1 MKQVIQ
7 IYKNE
12 MKNTV
17 CVRERERER
26 ERILE
31 ENTLLDQYNV
41 HNDSIYIYIYIYT
54 MRLDLI
60 TI

>member
-1 MKQVIQ
+1 MKIEE
-7 IYKNE
+7 I
-12 MKNTV
+12 
-17 CVRERERER
+17 REREK

-60 TI
+60 TV

>member
-17 CVRERERER
+17 REKEKERERER
-26 ERILE
+26 KREFWKKILCLI
-31 ENTLLDQYNV
+31 NTMYTMIL
-41 HNDSIYIYIYIYT
+41 YIYT

-60 TI
+60 TV